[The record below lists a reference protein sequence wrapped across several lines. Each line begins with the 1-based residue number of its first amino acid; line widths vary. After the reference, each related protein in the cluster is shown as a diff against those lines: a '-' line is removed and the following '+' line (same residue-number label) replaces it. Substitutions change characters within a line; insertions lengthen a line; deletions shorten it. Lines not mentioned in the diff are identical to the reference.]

1 VASFLTEIKMK
12 QNDTT
17 LIQITQN
24 GMGHGDETLG
34 LKLIGNYLKLIV
46 QENSLPKFIVF
57 YNSGVQLICE
67 GSPAI
72 DILREIE
79 NKGVK
84 LIACK
89 TCLDY
94 YQLSEKVEVGHAGT
108 MVDIIALQNLAGK
121 VINL

>member
-1 VASFLTEIKMK
+1 MK

-94 YQLSEKVEVGHAGT
+94 YQLSEKTLVGHTGT